1 MKRTLFAII
10 IGLGLI
16 TGMEPARAQ
25 NDEKPV
31 PKAPYLAAV
40 PDYGHWI
47 VTFKYDDAAT
57 ANDAKQPAPANKFA
71 STIDTIKTADLR
83 GVVLTFPDGT
93 TRQFTCQGDWVLAS
107 TPKGP
112 QLGIAGR
119 SWVPYVY
126 YTKGFIL
133 LDGVKIDLTT
143 FKETGKHNDVLAFH
157 YKSGDEDVWIAT
169 ETMLPLAVK
178 KQNVEA
184 SYQFLPAPPR
194 PFSIP
199 ADQAAL
205 LKKQEDADKAL
216 HSLR

>member
-1 MKRTLFAII
+1 MKKTFFAII
-10 IGLGLI
+10 TGLGLI
-16 TGMEPARAQ
+16 AGTGLAQ
-25 NDEKPV
+25 AQTDEKPT

-47 VTFKYDDAAT
+47 VTFKYNDAT
-57 ANDAKQPAPANKFA
+57 AANDPKAPAGTNGFPA
-71 STIDTIKTADLR
+71 NIDTIKTADLR
-83 GVVLTFPDGT
+83 GVVFTAVDGSSK
-93 TRQFTCQGDWVLAS
+93 QFTCQGDWILAS

-112 QLGIAGR
+112 QLGIATH
-119 SWVPYVY
+119 SWSPYIY

-133 LDGVKIDLTT
+133 LDGAKIDPSTY
-143 FKETGKHNDVLAFH
+143 KETEMRNGVLAFH
-157 YKSGDEDVWIAT
+157 YKIGDEDVWIDP

-178 KQNVEA
+178 KQTVEA